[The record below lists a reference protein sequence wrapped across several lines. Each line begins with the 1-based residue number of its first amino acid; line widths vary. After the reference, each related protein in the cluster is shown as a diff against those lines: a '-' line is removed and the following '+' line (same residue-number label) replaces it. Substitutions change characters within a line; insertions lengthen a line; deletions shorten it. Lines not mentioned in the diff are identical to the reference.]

1 MSNRRNETILVIGK
15 VLEVESNYSKDGADG
30 LRVRA
35 ELQPQDQAKKIED
48 IPWAFPL
55 MPKTFQ
61 SVPKVGEAV
70 LVILDRIEDTTSQRY
85 YIGPII
91 SQPQFMDRCIKE
103 DATSLLQASD
113 RNPIGMISNNDATR
127 GSFPKTN
134 DVAVVGRGEEDVTL
148 RYDGTTHS
156 SEVDIRAGIRQEPS
170 VDEGDDI
177 KGNVIYNEIDPA
189 YIQVKRKNSIAK
201 KVGHEANSLV
211 NVVADRINI
220 MSNRDDAVS
229 HDIHD
234 KETLVAEERM
244 DEIMDSLHQVPMGD
258 KLVELLELM
267 RGAIMYHVHP
277 WAGMPQCG
285 DWHEYVNRLSSYDMK
300 SILSDYVRIS

>member
-1 MSNRRNETILVIGK
+1 MSRLNETILVLGK
-15 VLEVESNYSKDGADG
+15 VREVEGVYSKDGADA

-35 ELQPQDQAKKIED
+35 EIMQDHASSLED

-70 LVILDRIEDTTSQRY
+70 LIIMDRVEDTTSQRY

-91 SQPQFMDRCIKE
+91 SQPQFMEYCTKE
-103 DATSLLQASD
+103 DATTLLQSKN
-113 RNPIGMISNNDATR
+113 RKPIGMISNNDSTR
-127 GSFPKTN
+127 GSFPN
-134 DVAVVGRGEEDVTL
+134 ASDVAVVGRGEEDVTL
-148 RYDGTTHS
+148 KYDKTTNT
-156 SEVDIRAGIRQEPS
+156 SEVNIRAGIRQEPS
-170 VDEGDDI
+170 SESGDDI
-177 KGNVIYNEIDPA
+177 KGNVIFNEIDPA
-189 YIQVKRKNSIAK
+189 YIQVKRKNSIATK
-201 KVGHEANSLV
+201 SGHEANSIV
-211 NVVADRINI
+211 NVVADRVNI

-229 HDIHD
+229 HDLHD

-267 RGAIMYHVHP
+267 RGAIMNHVHP
-277 WAGMPQCG
+277 WPGMPQCG
-285 DWHEYVNRLSSYDMK
+285 DWNEYVNKLSSYDIN

>member
-1 MSNRRNETILVIGK
+1 MSRLNETILVVGK
-15 VLEVESNYSKDGADG
+15 VREVENVYSKDGADA

-35 ELQPQDQAKKIED
+35 EIMQDHASSLED

-70 LVILDRIEDTTSQRY
+70 LIIMDRVEDTTSQRY

-91 SQPQFMDRCIKE
+91 SQPQFMEYCTKE
-103 DATSLLQASD
+103 DATTLLQSKN
-113 RNPIGMISNNDATR
+113 RKPIGMISNNDSTR
-127 GSFPKTN
+127 GSFPN
-134 DVAVVGRGEEDVTL
+134 ASDIAVVGRGEEDVTL
-148 RYDGTTHS
+148 KYDKTTNT
-156 SEVDIRAGIRQEPS
+156 SEVNIRAGIRQEPS
-170 VDEGDDI
+170 SESGDDI
-177 KGNVIYNEIDPA
+177 KGNVIFNEIDPA
-189 YIQVKRKNSIAK
+189 YIQVKRKNSIATK
-201 KVGHEANSLV
+201 SGHEANSIV
-211 NVVADRINI
+211 NVVADRVNI

-229 HDIHD
+229 HDLHD

-267 RGAIMYHVHP
+267 RGAIMNHVHP
-277 WAGMPQCG
+277 WPGMPQSG
-285 DWHEYVNRLSSYDMK
+285 DWHEYVNKLSSYDIN

>member
-1 MSNRRNETILVIGK
+1 MSRLNETILVIGK
-15 VLEVESNYSKDGADG
+15 VREVEGVYSKDGADA

-35 ELQPQDQAKKIED
+35 EIMQDHASSLED

-70 LVILDRIEDTTSQRY
+70 LIIMDRVEDTTSQRY

-91 SQPQFMDRCIKE
+91 SQPQFMEYCTKE
-103 DATSLLQASD
+103 DATTLLQSKN
-113 RNPIGMISNNDATR
+113 RKPIGMISNNDSTR
-127 GSFPKTN
+127 GSFPN
-134 DVAVVGRGEEDVTL
+134 ASDVAVVGRGEEDVTL
-148 RYDGTTHS
+148 KYDKTTNT
-156 SEVDIRAGIRQEPS
+156 SEVNIRAGIRQEPS
-170 VDEGDDI
+170 SESGDDI
-177 KGNVIYNEIDPA
+177 KGNVIFNEIDPA
-189 YIQVKRKNSIAK
+189 YIQVKRKNSIATK
-201 KVGHEANSLV
+201 SGHEANSIV
-211 NVVADRINI
+211 NVVADRVNI

-229 HDIHD
+229 HDLHD

-267 RGAIMYHVHP
+267 RGAIMNHVHP
-277 WAGMPQCG
+277 WPGMPQCG
-285 DWHEYVNRLSSYDMK
+285 DWNEYVNKLSSYDIN

>member
-1 MSNRRNETILVIGK
+1 MSRLNETILVIGK
-15 VLEVESNYSKDGADG
+15 VREVEGVYSKDGADA

-35 ELQPQDQAKKIED
+35 EIMQDHASSLED

-70 LVILDRIEDTTSQRY
+70 LIIMDRVEDTTSQRY

-91 SQPQFMDRCIKE
+91 SQPQFMEYCTKE
-103 DATSLLQASD
+103 DATTLLQSKN
-113 RNPIGMISNNDATR
+113 RKPIGMISNNDSTR
-127 GSFPKTN
+127 GSFPN
-134 DVAVVGRGEEDVTL
+134 ASDVAVVGRGEEDVML
-148 RYDGTTHS
+148 KYDKTTNT
-156 SEVDIRAGIRQEPS
+156 SEVNIRAGIRQEPS
-170 VDEGDDI
+170 SKSGDDI
-177 KGNVIYNEIDPA
+177 KGNVIFNEIDPA
-189 YIQVKRKNSIAK
+189 YIQVKRKNSIATK
-201 KVGHEANSLV
+201 NGHEANSIV
-211 NVVADRINI
+211 NVVADRVNI

-229 HDIHD
+229 HDLHD

-267 RGAIMYHVHP
+267 RGAIMNHVHP
-277 WAGMPQCG
+277 WPGMPQCG
-285 DWHEYVNRLSSYDMK
+285 DWHEYVNKLSSYDIN